1 MAVIEKTCIFAN
13 EKTNKNTKAMTAKE
27 KALVKEQTENL
38 LKLLLKKT
46 NTKYRDLIEIAEQ
59 EFIADNIGILTP
71 AEKKQF
77 NMLVF

>member
-1 MAVIEKTCIFAN
+1 MRRKT
-13 EKTNKNTKAMTAKE
+13 KTDNTMTAQE
-27 KALVKEQTENL
+27 KALVKKQTEAL

-46 NTKYRDLIEIAEQ
+46 NTKYRDLIDIAEQ
-59 EFIADNIGILTP
+59 EFIADNIGILTA